1 MPAVQ
6 RLGDRDTGGGVITSA
21 IKSVRVNNLPV
32 SVNGCTVS
40 PHNSRPT
47 HVPVTANGIKNVRVG
62 NRPINVTG
70 NADTCGH
77 ARTGGSENVRVS

>member
-6 RLGDRDTGGGVITSA
+6 RLGDRDTGGGVITTG

-32 SVNGCTVS
+32 SVNGSTVS

-47 HVPVTANGIKNVRVG
+47 HTPVTANGIKSVRI
-62 NRPINVTG
+62 NNQPINVAG

-77 ARTGGSENVRVS
+77 ARTGGSESVRIG